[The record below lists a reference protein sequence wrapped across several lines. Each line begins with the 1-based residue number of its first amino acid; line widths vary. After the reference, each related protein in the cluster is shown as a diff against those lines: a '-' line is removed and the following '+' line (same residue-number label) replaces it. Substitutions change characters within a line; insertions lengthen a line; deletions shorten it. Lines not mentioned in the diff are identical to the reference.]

1 MLTLIHSQ
9 SDAVLAQQIRRDVSA
24 AGYGLTD
31 TARGREDVALLI
43 VSQAAL
49 TDAQW
54 QNALNAALDRGQ
66 HIVPI
71 QTDTTPLPKLID
83 HLTPVNMSAG
93 YSFAPLHTDIDAALS
108 PDAGLALKVLTP
120 ATRRSNNQSGLVVGL
135 IALAM
140 FVIGVIGVAVF
151 NIEAPVEEF
160 NAIDTQVALT
170 RDPLIAPT
178 LESYL
183 RFLPGSAEE
192 AAVYAATVEAV
203 PTRLRPFV
211 AATATAVAIDFDN

>member
-1 MLTLIHSQ
+1 MLTLINSQ
-9 SDAVLAQQIRRDVSA
+9 SDAALAQRIRRDVSA

-31 TARGREDVALLI
+31 SARSREDVALL
-43 VSQAAL
+43 VLSQAAL

-54 QNALNAALDRGQ
+54 QGALNDALDRGQ

-71 QTDTTPLPKLID
+71 QADATPLPKLID
-83 HLTPVNMSAG
+83 HLTPVDMRAG
-93 YSFAPLHTDIDAALS
+93 YTFAPLHAAIDAALS

-140 FVIGVIGVAVF
+140 FIIGVIGVAVF
-151 NIEAPVEEF
+151 NIEAPIEEF

-183 RFLPGSAEE
+183 RFLPGSPDE